1 MNNVVWLGDEEE
13 AKLPTI
19 SFHTN
24 FINVQAG
31 FASFIHYFVTK
42 ENTELSGYLQQH
54 DWRFVPWEYHE
65 RGFSF
70 LVFQSSFFQ
79 HCRYATF

>member
-31 FASFIHYFVTK
+31 FASFIHYFVRK
-42 ENTELSGYLQQH
+42 PACPAYNKGKYRVI
-54 DWRFVPWEYHE
+54 W
-65 RGFSF
+65 
-70 LVFQSSFFQ
+70 VF
-79 HCRYATF
+79 ATT